1 MGHRGITLI
10 ALVITIIVLLILAA
24 VSIATLTG
32 ENGILSQA
40 EKASEQTEIGGEKEA
55 IGLAYN
61 GGVAEKNGDTNI
73 TAKDMN
79 DQFRKN
85 GTNAEA
91 SENIKIHFLDSNRWY
106 KLESNGNILGPYA
119 SEEEIGTTLVE
130 MFKKAQ
136 EDSCEGG
143 ESCSN
148 PEEHLHIGDYVSY
161 NPIATGDTLETLDD
175 DGELKYQ
182 YESLSSK
189 NGYTNLEK
197 QVYSVNNDTEKVNW
211 IVLGISED
219 GNSLL
224 ITTGSPVRKE
234 GTNSPS
240 SDDPY
245 LYLYGSTGY
254 INAES
259 ELNNISA
266 IYGKG
271 DYATGARSI
280 TVEDINKLTG
290 YNPETEKDNEVQLN
304 EYGNTVTIKGN
315 GDGTYSWSNATNGYK
330 NGTFLYNHATNGFC
344 YIENN
349 QFKNISTNDTTTTAN
364 LTNSCYSYG
373 AFEYI
378 GENSKI
384 YKKFFD
390 IGDNNYYWL
399 GSRVVSINE
408 NFTYFDL
415 LDVRYQN
422 IERESLFYSEGDER
436 SGCSGVRPVV
446 TLQSGVTTDEIQIL
460 EEQTEPEW

>member
-1 MGHRGITLI
+1 MNETERKNKKCPQMDKNVHLRTHRGITLI

-106 KLESNGNILGPYA
+106 KLESNGNILGPYE

-148 PEEHLHIGDYVSY
+148 SEEHLHIGDYVSY

-197 QVYSVNNDTEKVNW
+197 QVYSVNNDTEQVNW

-234 GTNSPS
+234 GTNKPS

-254 INAES
+254 INAET

-290 YNPETEKDNEVQLN
+290 YNPETEKVNEGQLD
-304 EYGNTVTIKGN
+304 EYGNTITIKGN
-315 GDGTYSWSNATNGYK
+315 GDGTYSWSNATNGAAD
-330 NGTFLYNHATNGFC
+330 GTFDMKEMYGSDGNFY

-349 QFKNISTNDTTTTAN
+349 QVKNIQLTDITTTVDFTNTSYNYVTSNYITND
-364 LTNSCYSYG
+364 
-373 AFEYI
+373 
-378 GENSKI
+378 KI
-384 YKKFFD
+384 YNKFFD
-390 IGDNNYYWL
+390 TGNNYYWL
-399 GSRVVSINE
+399 ASR
-408 NFTYFDL
+408 
-415 LDVRYQN
+415 N
-422 IERESLFYSEGDER
+422 ISFIASVHRL
-436 SGCSGVRPVV
+436 
-446 TLQSGVTTDEIQIL
+446 
-460 EEQTEPEW
+460 